1 MKFDPEQ
8 SIITVPV
15 DIRGITG
22 WLNVTMALDTGASYT
37 LMPWVVAEKLG
48 YDPASSRKRVNI
60 ITVSGV
66 ERAPLVVVE
75 EMSVLGAVVKGA
87 EVVIH
92 DMPEG
97 SRIDGLLGLNFL
109 RGKILKIDL
118 KEGLLEITE
127 K

>member
-1 MKFDPEQ
+1 M
-8 SIITVPV
+8 
-15 DIRGITG
+15 
-22 WLNVTMALDTGASYT
+22 
-37 LMPWVVAEKLG
+37 
-48 YDPASSRKRVNI
+48 
-60 ITVSGV
+60 
-66 ERAPLVVVE
+66 
-75 EMSVLGAVVKGA
+75 LGAVVQGV